1 MALEKIIKPAMEIGE
16 KVLKE
21 GLKIGLDG
29 LKEGKGFSESLK
41 GGFETA
47 KESAFKELD
56 KVLSPESQNG
66 LTESAKKLDAVD
78 QEITKDPE
86 SIKENPTDKI
96 NDVNEVTENVNE
108 AAKEISEK
116 IEPSLLS
123 EIKEGLQEFKE
134 VLKQIQ
140 EVQGKLKELGVNPD
154 LLAMLNAEAHE
165 IDEKDDLEEETEG
178 AE

>member
-21 GLKIGLDG
+21 GLKKGLEG

-78 QEITKDPE
+78 QEIAKDPE
-86 SIKENPTDKI
+86 SVKENPTDEVK
-96 NDVNEVTENVNE
+96 DVNEVTKNVNE

-123 EIKEGLQEFKE
+123 EIKGGLQEFKE
-134 VLKQIQ
+134 VLTQIQ
-140 EVQGKLKELGVNPD
+140 KVQDKLKELGVSPD
-154 LLAMLNAEAHE
+154 LLTMLNAEAHE
-165 IDEKDDLEEETEG
+165 IDEKDDLDEEAEG